1 AAAARAVIPDGVR
14 LEVLGPSPAPIAR
27 LRGRYRFM
35 CLLKGDDEGAL
46 RRASKAVLA
55 AGRGLPREVHMALDA
70 RPVNML

>member
-1 AAAARAVIPDGVR
+1 MIPDGAR

-35 CLLKGDDEGAL
+35 CLLKGDDEAVL
-46 RRASKAVLA
+46 RRASKAALA
-55 AGRGLPREVHMALDA
+55 AGRALPRDVQMALDA